1 MTNCM
6 MINSNKQPCKNKS
19 VEGLTIED
27 KCVCKQHYANHMLMI
42 KLDEIAASK
51 PKTVEEPVELIPCK
65 ATTKDG
71 KACRH
76 HSVKDCDGLC
86 KIHFGY
92 AKRAAAPPS
101 PPKEKPKCVSQTKD
115 NKPCS
120 NYQKDGCDSMCQ
132 RCFTRIKREQDA
144 VTAKETKKNKSKA
157 TSSLSVQSDI
167 DKAKSILL
175 GNIPPMSFP
184 SSNEEDGDEESVI
197 PSVNL
202 NLPSGF

>member
-1 MTNCM
+1 MT
-6 MINSNKQPCKNKS
+6 SAAKQPCKNKA
-19 VEGLTIED
+19 VEGLEVD
-27 KCVCKQHYANHMLMI
+27 GKCVCKNHYANYMLTI
-42 KLDEIAASK
+42 KLKEIAAAK
-51 PKTVEEPVELIPCK
+51 PPVVEEKVELIPCISK
-65 ATTKDG
+65 TKDG

-86 KIHFGY
+86 KIHFEA
-92 AKRAAAPPS
+92 AKRAAAPPT

-115 NKPCS
+115 NKPCG

-144 VTAKETKKNKSKA
+144 TAAKEAKKNKSKA
-157 TSSLSVQSDI
+157 TSNVSVQSDI
-167 DKAKSILL
+167 EKAKHILL
-175 GNIPPMSFP
+175 GSIPPMTFP
-184 SSNEEDGDEESVI
+184 SSNEEEGEEETVI